1 MKILLLE
8 DVYKLGRAGE
18 VKKVA
23 PGYARNYLM
32 PQGLAVLAT
41 PGAIKQA
48 GRIRKEGEKKR
59 ARINEE
65 MSGVAEQLDGQLFT
79 FAVKASETGRL
90 YGSVNTQMLAE
101 AVGEE
106 IGVEI
111 EAKQIESQ
119 PLREIGLHNVSVRL
133 TVDLI
138 PEVEVIVHREGEPP
152 ESALEEEEQ
161 EALKAQEALEEI
173 SGEVEGEA
181 GEEEGETEETEAE
194 GEEIDSEEAGPDQ
207 EEKVAKEEEAEL
219 DQENPEDEEVEE
231 VESEEEVAE

>member
-181 GEEEGETEETEAE
+181 EEEEGETEETEAG
-194 GEEIDSEEAGPDQ
+194 GEEVDSEEAGPDQ
-207 EEKVAKEEEAEL
+207 EDMEAKEEEVEL
-219 DQENPEDEEVEE
+219 AQDNLEDEEVEE
-231 VESEEEVAE
+231 VESEEEIAE

>member
-207 EEKVAKEEEAEL
+207 EEKEAKEEEAEL

>member
-1 MKILLLE
+1 MKVLLLE
-8 DVYKLGRAGE
+8 DVYKLGRAGD

-32 PQGLAVLAT
+32 PQGLAILAT
-41 PGAIKQA
+41 QGAIKQA

-65 MSGVAEQLDGQLFT
+65 MSGVAEQLDGKLFT
-79 FAVKASETGRL
+79 FAAKASETGRL

-119 PLREIGLHNVSVRL
+119 PLREIGKHTVAVRL

-138 PEVEVIVHREGEPP
+138 PEVDVIVHREGEPP
-152 ESALEEEEQ
+152 ESALEEEDR
-161 EALKAQEALEEI
+161 EALQAKEALEEI
-173 SGEVEGEA
+173 TAEWEAEQEEGQEEEIESEVEESEDA
-181 GEEEGETEETEAE
+181 ESAE
-194 GEEIDSEEAGPDQ
+194 GDSEE
-207 EEKVAKEEEAEL
+207 ETI
-219 DQENPEDEEVEE
+219 EDAASEVEE
-231 VESEEEVAE
+231 SE